1 MHTRRRHSAV
11 LAVVVAAALFGSIP
25 LLAQKKDPI
34 LGTWKL
40 DVAKSTFPAAAPA
53 RRTMTF
59 AAVPNGIKQSITTT
73 TSGNAEVTYDLV
85 YTAKFDGK
93 DYPADVASSFNTI
106 EMKRVDAHTIERIG
120 KTKGQV
126 VETETYTVSP
136 DGKTLSVKQEGDN
149 NGVAFKTAQVFER
162 DTAK

>member
-1 MHTRRRHSAV
+1 MLS
-11 LAVVVAAALFGSIP
+11 SIP
-25 LLAQKKDPI
+25 LFAQKDPL
-34 LGTWKL
+34 LGNWKL

-59 AAVPNGIKQSITTT
+59 VAVPNGLKQSIETT
-73 TSGNAEVTYDLV
+73 TSGNAEVTYNLV

-106 EMKRVDAHTIERIG
+106 AMKRVDARTVERIG
-120 KTKGQV
+120 KTKGTV

-136 DGKTLSVKQEGDN
+136 DGKTLSVTQQGDN
-149 NGVAFKTAQVFER
+149 NGVPFKTAQVFER

>member
-1 MHTRRRHSAV
+1 MHMRRHSATFAI
-11 LAVVVAAALFGSIP
+11 AVVGAMLSTIP
-25 LLAQKKDPI
+25 LFAQKDPI
-34 LGTWKL
+34 LGNWKL

-59 AAVPNGIKQSITTT
+59 AAVPNGMKQSITTT
-73 TSGNAEVTYDLV
+73 TNGNAEVTYNLV

-106 EMKRVDAHTIERIG
+106 EMKRLDGRTIERIG
-120 KTKGQV
+120 KTKGKV
-126 VETETYTVSP
+126 AETETYTVSP

-149 NGVAFKTAQVFER
+149 NGVPFKTMQVFER
-162 DTAK
+162 DSAK

>member
-1 MHTRRRHSAV
+1 MHTRRYSAV
-11 LAVVVAAALFGSIP
+11 FAIVVAGTVLSGIS
-25 LLAQKKDPI
+25 LLAQKDPI
-34 LGTWKL
+34 LGSWKL

-59 AAVPNGIKQSITTT
+59 ATVPNGIKQSIATT
-73 TSGNAEVTYDLV
+73 TSGNAEVTYNLV

-106 EMKRVDAHTIERIG
+106 EMKRIDARTIERIG
-120 KTKGQV
+120 KEHGKV

-149 NGVAFKTAQVFER
+149 NGVPFKTAQVFER
-162 DTAK
+162 DAAK